1 MKRIEGLVT
10 FKGCQYTVS
19 SNSIEFVNCW
29 KRTYAKMKEATA
41 LAQLR
46 RMTQEEYQEQS

>member
-1 MKRIEGLVT
+1 MKTIEGVGK
-10 FKGCQYTVS
+10 FKGCQYIVS
-19 SNSIEFVNCW
+19 SNSIEFINCW
-29 KRTYAKMKEATA
+29 KRTYAKMKEGTE

>member
-1 MKRIEGLVT
+1 MKRIDGLGT
-10 FKGCQYTVS
+10 FKGCQYTVPL
-19 SNSIEFVNCW
+19 NSTEFVICW
-29 KRTYAKMKEATA
+29 KRTYAKMKEATE